1 MKTIYSYLLVIVF
14 VLTGTSVFAQQSDK
28 QLTKEIKDKAV
39 RQARKEAK
47 QFEKDGWDVA
57 PGSIPLSKVVE
68 DSWMKQY
75 MTDEKTGQPM
85 YITADG
91 NGVAQS
97 QSVAEMQAIELAKL
111 QLAGLIQSN
120 FTSIV
125 EANIGNAQLAPD
137 DAASVTEVVQASKN
151 LISTELGYINP
162 VFKIYRKINNNV
174 ECQVRIFY
182 DVKQS
187 LEIAKKVVKK
197 ELKDKLEMNQEKID
211 QIMGLE

>member
-1 MKTIYSYLLVIVF
+1 MKTIYSFLLIFVF
-14 VLTGTSVFAQQSDK
+14 VFSVNAQQTERE
-28 QLTKEIKDKAV
+28 LTKEIKDKAV
-39 RQARKEAK
+39 KEARKEAK

-57 PGSIPLSKVVE
+57 PGSIPLAKVVE
-68 DSWMKQY
+68 NSWMKQY
-75 MTDEKTGQPM
+75 QTDEKGNPV

-111 QLAGLIQSN
+111 QLAGLVQTNI
-120 FTSIV
+120 TSIV

-151 LISTELGYINP
+151 LITTELGYINP
-162 VFKIYRKINNNV
+162 YFKIYRKINNNV
-174 ECQVRIFY
+174 ECQVRLFY

-197 ELKDKLEMNQEKID
+197 ELKEKLEMNQEKID